1 MPFQPLHLILF
12 IFLISLLIAVVQ
24 VGLVSIA
31 FERLG
36 LSASSGYLLLFA
48 SLFGSAVNLP
58 AFTIEARPPRE
69 DIIPSQFRGLLRMSQ
84 QVFTGR
90 TVIAVNVGGCLIPLF
105 FSLYLLQA
113 HPVPILHVLLGITGV
128 ATISYLA
135 SRPVPGIGIGIPI
148 FVAPIAAALLAVL
161 MNPEHSAPLAYLSGT
176 LGVIVGADLLR
187 LRDIGDMGLP
197 MASIGG
203 AGTFDGIFITGIVAV
218 LLA

>member
-1 MPFQPLHLILF
+1 VPFQPLQLILF
-12 IFLISLLIAVVQ
+12 IVVLSLLVAVVQ

-58 AFTIEARPPRE
+58 AFTIEARPSNVE
-69 DIIPSQFRGLLRMSQ
+69 IPPLFRGLLRMPPQ
-84 QVFTGR
+84 PFTGR
-90 TVIAVNVGGCLIPLF
+90 TLISVNVGGCLIPLF
-105 FSLYLLQA
+105 FSFYLLQA
-113 HPVPILHVLLGITGV
+113 HPLPIAEVLLGIAGV

-161 MNPEHSAPLAYLSGT
+161 MNPDNSAPLAYMSGT

>member
-1 MPFQPLHLILF
+1 MPFSPLHLLAF
-12 IFLISLLIAVVQ
+12 VFLISLLIAVVQ

-48 SLFGSAVNLP
+48 SLFGSAINLP
-58 AFTIEARPPRE
+58 AFSIEAKPPRE
-69 DIIPSQFRGLLRMSQ
+69 DMMPTLFRGLIRLPPQ
-84 QVFTGR
+84 PFTGR

-105 FSLYLLQA
+105 FSLYLLQS
-113 HPVPILHVLLGITGV
+113 HPLPILQVLLGITGV
-128 ATISYLA
+128 ATISYLV

-161 MNPEHSAPLAYLSGT
+161 LNPDHSAPLAYMSGT